1 MTKRPVRFCAV
12 LACALL
18 VTVNP
23 SSAYSVLSHEAVID
37 AAWATHLR
45 PMLLKKFPGATAD
58 ELKEAHAYVYGGCVA
73 QDVGYVP
80 FSSKTFSDLVHYAR
94 SGDFVMAM
102 IRDAQTINEY
112 AFALGA
118 LAHYFSDNTG
128 HPVVNRTTGLL
139 HPQLRAKFGEFV
151 TYEDNP
157 GQHLKT
163 EFSFDVV
170 QVSRAIYAPEAY
182 HDFIGF
188 QISKPALEHAFLD
201 VYGLELKDVFG
212 SIDLG
217 VGTYRFTVGRLVP
230 ALTNAAWQSKRKD
243 IEQLSP
249 GVTRSKY
256 VWGLPRHQYEKEWG
270 KSYRGPGFG
279 ARLLAAIFKIVP
291 KIGPFKVLA
300 FQPVTPDEERDFLRS
315 FESTVTQYKAALA
328 EADAGRLKLPN
339 RNLDTGNPAHTGE
352 YRMADDAHQALL
364 EKLAGQKFANLTPD
378 LKNAIEEFYRGKDR
392 TTLPEK
398 TQKLLVDIDA
408 AK

>member
-1 MTKRPVRFCAV
+1 MTSSSVRCCAV
-12 LACALL
+12 LACMLL

-37 AAWATHLR
+37 AVWTTNLK
-45 PMLLKKFPGATAD
+45 PLLLKKFPNATAD
-58 ELKEAHAYVYGGCVA
+58 ELKEAHAFAYGGCVA

-80 FSSKTFSDLVHYAR
+80 FSSKLFSDLAHYAR
-94 SGDFVMAM
+94 SGDLVGAM
-102 IRDAQTINEY
+102 IRDAQTIDEY

-118 LAHYFSDNTG
+118 LAHYLSDNTG
-128 HPVVNRTTGLL
+128 HPAVNRTTGLL
-139 HPQLRAKFGEFV
+139 HPKLRTRFGEFV

-157 GQHLKT
+157 GEHLKT

-170 QVSRAIYAPEAY
+170 QVSRAVYAPEAF

-188 QISKPALEHAFLD
+188 QISKPVLERSFHD
-201 VYGLELKDVFG
+201 VYGVELKDVFG

-217 VGTYRFTVGRLVP
+217 IGTYRFTVGRFVP

-243 IEQLSP
+243 IQQLSP

-256 VWGLPRHQYEKEWG
+256 VWGLPRRQYEKEWG

-279 ARLLAAIFKIVP
+279 ARMLAVVFKIVP

-300 FQPVTPDEERDFLRS
+300 FQPITPDEERDFLRS
-315 FESTVTQYKAALA
+315 FEATVTKYKTALA
-328 EADAGRLKLPN
+328 EVEAGTLKLPN

-352 YRMADDAHQALL
+352 YRMADEAHQSLL
-364 EKLAGQKFANLTPD
+364 EKLAGQKFVNLTPD
-378 LKNAIEEFYRGKDR
+378 LKNAIDEFYRGKDR

-398 TQKLLVDIDA
+398 TQRLLVDIDA